1 MEEHPTWP
9 MTGDIWTACLRK
21 RQQRQHTVQLSVLR
35 LELSIHRLTVVF
47 VVLCSE
53 LTTLP
58 IQQSSGDL
66 ICSWQVILDGVK
78 WLRFRSTEQILGQ
91 AIVNLGARSLP
102 ASYVSVFEWMIYRI
116 RYDYR
121 GLIFSRFICLVFLL
135 EYPGKQNFYRR
146 FYFDCFVSSF
156 RLGWILP
163 AICCVGVPWWW
174 AGLTRRP
181 WIRWR
186 PWHPNWHMVLIYL
199 WDVSDCL
206 RKDKYLFLLL
216 NTKLFANHLA
226 VFVRVIFAKYFLVE
240 LGFIST
246 KIIAAHTSREDSYSY
261 PAIRISF
268 ENIHVETSFL
278 KLHFRYWV

>member
-1 MEEHPTWP
+1 M
-9 MTGDIWTACLRK
+9 
-21 RQQRQHTVQLSVLR
+21 S
-35 LELSIHRLTVVF
+35 
-47 VVLCSE
+47 
-53 LTTLP
+53 
-58 IQQSSGDL
+58 
-66 ICSWQVILDGVK
+66 
-78 WLRFRSTEQILGQ
+78 
-91 AIVNLGARSLP
+91 ARSLP

-146 FYFDCFVSSF
+146 FYFDFFVSQWGIGKFLSAIYCLDVQ
-156 RLGWILP
+156 RL
-163 AICCVGVPWWW
+163 CFD
-174 AGLTRRP
+174 LTRRP
-181 WIRWR
+181 WIRWW
-186 PWHPNWHMVLIYL
+186 PWHPNWHMDLIYF
-199 WDVSDCL
+199 WDVPDCL

-246 KIIAAHTSREDSYSY
+246 KIIAAAHTSREDSYSY